1 MFSRLYFIVG
11 LLSLVGFS
19 YAQYRG
25 VSPFDTYASSPG
37 SGYGSGS
44 GGRYGSSHTYH
55 K

>member
-1 MFSRLYFIVG
+1 MFSRLYLIVG

-25 VSPFDTYASSPG
+25 VSPFDTYATSPG
-37 SGYGSGS
+37 SGYGS